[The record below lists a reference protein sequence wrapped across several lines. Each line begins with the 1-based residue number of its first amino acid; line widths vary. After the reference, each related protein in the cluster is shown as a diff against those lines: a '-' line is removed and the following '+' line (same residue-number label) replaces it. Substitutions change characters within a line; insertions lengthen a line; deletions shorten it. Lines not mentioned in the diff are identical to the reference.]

1 MVRKLCMKRSSFIS
15 CRWFL
20 ICGVMLATRSSRN
33 EAAEQPLAT
42 QSPLPANDGPL
53 SLLRTAEQIHLLTR
67 EEAARGHHAVIR
79 GVVTCLLPEA
89 RAVVLQDSTR
99 GIYVDGLSPA
109 LGPTPRLGELLE
121 IDGITQPGY
130 FAPCVHGQRITRL
143 GEGPLPQPIH
153 PAWDQLINGSLDT
166 QYVEIQGL
174 VTAVHTNGI
183 TLLTHGGKMRVALSG
198 ISDDA
203 ISHWED
209 ALVRFRGCL
218 FADWDG
224 DTHQVK
230 VGDIRLIA
238 PAVTIEEPAP
248 PDLFAISSK
257 RAWDLLL
264 FDPQASALRR
274 VKVSGQILEEH
285 AGEYYLIDGTNGLR
299 FLL

>member
-1 MVRKLCMKRSSFIS
+1 MKRSFCIGE
-15 CRWFL
+15 RWL
-20 ICGVMLATRSSRN
+20 IACAVMLALPPDRN
-33 EAAEQPLAT
+33 EAAEAALTSQPSASAGA
-42 QSPLPANDGPL
+42 SPLR
-53 SLLRTAEQIHLLTR
+53 LLRTAEQIHRLTR
-67 EEAARGHHAVIR
+67 EEADRGHRAVIR

-99 GIYVDGLSPA
+99 GIYIDGLSPA

-174 VTAVHTNGI
+174 VTSVRTNGI
-183 TLLTHGGKMRVALSG
+183 TLLTHGGKMRVALPG

-203 ISHWED
+203 ISHWEA

-218 FADWDG
+218 FADWDV

-230 VGDIRLIA
+230 VGDMR
-238 PAVTIEEPAP
+238 
-248 PDLFAISSK
+248 
-257 RAWDLLL
+257 
-264 FDPQASALRR
+264 
-274 VKVSGQILEEH
+274 
-285 AGEYYLIDGTNGLR
+285 
-299 FLL
+299 